1 MFRKNLSKL
10 LESRDDE
17 KKRDEGVEDVL
28 GETSEVADKSGSLE
42 KGDQERDD
50 ESPDSDPEPPRKELA
65 RQSALCEVKESLVVE
80 KDGPGDSRDDE
91 RASGEECKNESTEG
105 AENDCLR
112 DPDGPLRAFAH
123 QTSKCNGTRE
133 TSKVDENGG
142 SHCLGVESILDVIQV
157 LWIPLLDV
165 PNQAP
170 ERSSCPTERVP
181 RGLRWP
187 AHGTQ
192 SRRGFF
198 LSRYCSRLFLLSLL
212 DPPPH
217 VQDLCHRQQVT
228 TVPVPRRQ

>member
-1 MFRKNLSKL
+1 MMYKTCLSILKRIFLAVAAPAGPKVRAAVRLGLYVTQTGINLWERGTVAKHGGEGVFRKNLSKL

-123 QTSKCNGTRE
+123 
-133 TSKVDENGG
+133 
-142 SHCLGVESILDVIQV
+142 
-157 LWIPLLDV
+157 
-165 PNQAP
+165 
-170 ERSSCPTERVP
+170 
-181 RGLRWP
+181 
-187 AHGTQ
+187 
-192 SRRGFF
+192 
-198 LSRYCSRLFLLSLL
+198 
-212 DPPPH
+212 
-217 VQDLCHRQQVT
+217 
-228 TVPVPRRQ
+228 